1 MWIGKW
7 ATKDGRETGHEPEKL
22 VAMMYVPI
30 KDESWGFGA
39 CEAKE
44 GVEAALL
51 ELQKQVRLKIL
62 PTASGKV

>member
-1 MWIGKW
+1 MGNERRQRHS
-7 ATKDGRETGHEPEKL
+7 TKTREARSHDVCAYQGRG
-22 VAMMYVPI
+22 
-30 KDESWGFGA
+30 WGFGA

-62 PTASGKV
+62 PTASRKV